1 MGQLEIDFL
10 RPPAEVP
17 PSQAL
22 SPSTVGAP
30 SYCSCSSLVHV
41 CGLLH
46 CIFHCFSFSFSFAN
60 SYFRG
65 TTQLLLGQTK
75 HCELDTLDLVE
86 AVISYHFSYV
96 LSLNRMTYFQC
107 KNVESLR
114 KWRNRRFWGKT
125 DLKVQI
131 SSSVFANTTLL
142 VSMPPTTT
150 IILVSWRWKFLASDP
165 KNFLTLYYF
174 SL

>member
-17 PSQAL
+17 QPGFESKYN
-22 SPSTVGAP
+22 GGP
-30 SYCSCSSLVHV
+30 SYCSCSSSLVHV

-46 CIFHCFSFSFSFAN
+46 CIFHCFSFSFLFAN

-86 AVISYHFSYV
+86 AVISYHFPYV
-96 LSLNRMTYFQC
+96 LSLNRMTLFPMQ
-107 KNVESLR
+107 NVESLDLPVSVQVSPAES
-114 KWRNRRFWGKT
+114 WVGSALLQGWGH
-125 DLKVQI
+125 
-131 SSSVFANTTLL
+131 
-142 VSMPPTTT
+142 
-150 IILVSWRWKFLASDP
+150 
-165 KNFLTLYYF
+165 
-174 SL
+174 